1 MEKEHGFGVLL
12 SRAEVAK
19 RAHGMGVWECGGMGE
34 KTKMEDSGSKIE
46 EVSIHLAMLDHP
58 SSILKRSPTPPYA
71 HTPIQHDKLKTTLNV
86 TDLCTP
92 Q

>member
-1 MEKEHGFGVLL
+1 
-12 SRAEVAK
+12 
-19 RAHGMGVWECGGMGE
+19 MGE

-46 EVSIHLAMLDHP
+46 WVSIRLAMLDHP

-71 HTPIQHDKLKTTLNV
+71 HTPTPHAKLKATLNV
-86 TDLCTP
+86 TDFGTA